1 MVDRLENLVMSLEK
15 IASRYE
21 DLRIKLTEQQYNQ
34 EAGLKYDRELMKNL
48 SKQLIEVSLEF
59 LKNFKNPRSMYLSS
73 IETIADAER
82 VEIDIDLH
90 DQRME
95 KISTEKYSTSGKKV
109 NWGSWRQFNSQ
120 TDDPKKRKEVFDE
133 FISKVPIV
141 APIVKKRMDIAKDV
155 YKRYRRT
162 PLDSYLEFE
171 GISYDD
177 LHNLLMKLG
186 DSARD
191 LFLAAAEHFAPEV
204 LGKKKVEYYD
214 DFYTWRGRIYRPLNR
229 YFEKLNPLKE
239 IKKLLMKLGFAI
251 DKIKVDAEDREN
263 KSPSAS
269 CWGIQIPNDVRILFR
284 RESPFS
290 DFGSVF
296 HEFGHGIHAISAN
309 PKDSVWKRYIVARG
323 VAETFSTLIESVLET
338 ETFLKGDLKLEKPI
352 VNDILDRIHFMNLAF
367 LTFYASNSIMKL
379 EFWKKNYTID
389 EAAKRWQEL
398 TKRFFIETPGNY
410 WLLHHIMPSY
420 DLYSPSYVIAAV
432 RVAAIRERLIED
444 YGKKW
449 WRNSKAGEFINQLA
463 QTRGEFNIK
472 EWKLKPE
479 TYLEEQKAISFL

>member
-1 MVDRLENLVMSLEK
+1 MSLEK

-21 DLRIKLTEQQYNQ
+21 ELKIKLTEQQYNQ
-34 EAGLKYDRELMKNL
+34 EAGLTYDRELMKTL

-59 LKNFKNPRSMYLSS
+59 LKQFKQPRSMYLSS

-82 VEIDIDLH
+82 VEIDLDLH
-90 DQRME
+90 DQRMK
-95 KISTEKYSTSGKKV
+95 KISTEKYTIAGKKV

-133 FISKVPIV
+133 FVSRAPVV
-141 APIVKKRMDIAKDV
+141 APIVNKRMDIAKDV
-155 YKRYRRT
+155 YKRYGFT
-162 PLDSYLEFE
+162 PLDTYLEFE
-171 GISYDD
+171 GIAYDD
-177 LHNLLMKLG
+177 LRNLLMKLG
-186 DSARD
+186 DGARD
-191 LFLAAAEHFAPEV
+191 SFLTAAEHFAPEI

-229 YFEKLNPLKE
+229 YFEKMNPLKE
-239 IKKLLMKLGFAI
+239 IEKLLTRLGFAI

-269 CWGIQIPNDVRILFR
+269 CWGIQVPNDVRILFR
-284 RESPFS
+284 RESSFS

-296 HEFGHGIHAISAN
+296 HEFGHGIHDVSAN
-309 PKDSVWKRYIVARG
+309 PKDSVWKRYLIAKG

-338 ETFLKGDLKLEKPI
+338 ELFLKDDLKIEKTT
-352 VNDILDRIHFMNLAF
+352 VNDVLDRKRFMNLAF
-367 LTFYASNSIMKL
+367 LTFYAANSIMKL
-379 EFWKKNYTID
+379 EFWKKNYTIE

-410 WLLHHIMPSY
+410 WLLHHIMPNY
-420 DLYSPSYVIAAV
+420 DLYSPSYVIASV
-432 RVAAIRERLIED
+432 RVSAIREKLAED
-444 YGKKW
+444 YGEKW
-449 WRNSKAGEFINQLA
+449 WRNPKAGEFIRQLA

-472 EWKLKPE
+472 AWKLVPE
-479 TYLEEQKAISFL
+479 TYLEEQKILSFL